1 MMRDWN
7 IVYPVFLTVSTKWL
21 LVIKEVFISH
31 EWRRYQTRRAQVK
44 RADVVFHLDWPT
56 GCLRALCGM
65 AELPVV
71 IIIFFLFHDSAVCV
85 GLYDSEWC
93 VLFINILK

>member
-71 IIIFFLFHDSAVCV
+71 IIFFCFMIQRYVLDYMIVNCV
-85 GLYDSEWC
+85 FYL
-93 VLFINILK
+93 